1 MMMMIKKGYRDDS
14 GGMIE
19 TVMII
24 MMMMIRSRRSCSNN
38 IMLYLMLEPLQFI
51 LIRKQQIL
59 RIHLILRMNL
69 IGMQSTVCSW
79 LES

>member
-1 MMMMIKKGYRDDS
+1 MMMMMIKGYSDDS
-14 GGMIE
+14 GGIMEI
-19 TVMII
+19 VMII
-24 MMMMIRSRRSCSNN
+24 MMIIRSSRSCSNN
-38 IMLYLMLEPLQFI
+38 IMLYLMLESLQFI

-59 RIHLILRMNL
+59 RVHLIFRMNL

>member
-24 MMMMIRSRRSCSNN
+24 IMMMIRSCSNN